1 MNARELMSHNVATVA
16 PETPL
21 REVARSL
28 LANQI
33 SAIPVIDANG
43 NLVGIVSEGDL
54 VGRKKTERETRSEWW
69 LQRLAEGE
77 TLNTEFL
84 EHLQSPV
91 AIASEVMSSPVV
103 TVDENTEMDA
113 IAGLMAIHKVKRI
126 PVMHDGKIVGIIR
139 RSDLLRTFGGGAHA
153 PVPLPPNP
161 EDTAFV
167 VPPPADGHT
176 AQPITPAPLGPVEA
190 ETAIDFKHLVAR
202 HHELLS
208 DEQRKV
214 KDSVAA
220 QRRHDLLHVMATHV
234 SDVLWHHILKESHD
248 AAMNGETEHLM
259 LRFPSELC
267 SDGGRAINAPDP
279 DWPRTLRGEPA
290 EVYLRWERDLRP
302 RGFHIAARI
311 MSFPDGFP
319 GDVGLYLIW
328 GE

>member
-1 MNARELMSHNVATVA
+1 MIARELMSHNVATVA

-21 REVARSL
+21 REVARTL
-28 LANQI
+28 LENQI
-33 SAIPVIDANG
+33 SAIPVVDASG
-43 NLVGIVSEGDL
+43 SIVGIVSEGDL

-84 EHLQSPV
+84 EHLQSPLAV
-91 AIASEVMSSPVV
+91 AREVMSSPVV
-103 TVDENTEMDA
+103 TVEESTDTDE
-113 IAGLMAIHKVKRI
+113 IATLMATHNVKRI
-126 PVMHDGKIVGIIR
+126 PVLRNGRIVGIMR
-139 RSDLLRTFGGGAHA
+139 RSDLLRVFGGGAHA

-161 EDTAFV
+161 EDAAFV
-167 VPPPADGHT
+167 VPPAAHEHAP
-176 AQPITPAPLGPVEA
+176 QPITPVPAGPVEA
-190 ETAIDFKHLVAR
+190 ETAGDFKHLVA
-202 HHELLS
+202 HHHDVLAA
-208 DEQRKV
+208 EQRKA
-214 KDSVAA
+214 KEAVAD

-248 AAMNGETEHLM
+248 AAMNGETEHLI

-279 DWPRTLRGEPA
+279 EWPRTLRGEPA

-302 RGFHIAARI
+302 RGFHIVARI
-311 MSFPDGFP
+311 MNFPDGFP
-319 GDVGLYLIW
+319 GDVGLYLVW